1 MCACVRSEQDAYFEA
16 LHYTVVFETKMV
28 KETVQSLKLEND
40 KLKDKIQEIFAELSN
55 LRDEVKAKRNGGHAN
70 SSEGT
75 DEGNTTA
82 TLNSIEEDFRK
93 YVNDRMSRIEKS
105 LDHLSSQ
112 VDKISSSLDQALEYS
127 YSYNI
132 KLVGVP
138 EVKQR
143 ESADETLQLCMRI
156 FDKIGAEIHPYD
168 LDIAHRVPS
177 RNASDGRPKPIIC
190 KFTRRTA
197 RERVMAYRREVN
209 KIAPADIGLR
219 ENSSLE
225 HAAIYDHLSPRLQSL
240 LSDAKKIKERYL
252 FSFCWAKNSTIW
264 LRKNESSRPISI
276 KNSTD
281 LSSLAARLGSSGDV
295 TTS

>member
-1 MCACVRSEQDAYFEA
+1 MAKKD
-16 LHYTVVFETKMV
+16 TI
-28 KETVQSLKLEND
+28 QSLKLEND
-40 KLKDKIQEIFAELSN
+40 KLKDKIQEICAELSN
-55 LRDEVKAKRNGGHAN
+55 IRDEVKAERNGGHAISPEDTVEDN
-70 SSEGT
+70 SM
-75 DEGNTTA
+75 A
-82 TLNSIEEDFRK
+82 TPNSIQEDFKK
-93 YVNDRMSRIEKS
+93 YANDRISQIEKS

-112 VDKISSSLDQALEYS
+112 VDIISSSLDQALEYS

-143 ESADETLQLCMRI
+143 ESAGDTLQLCMRI
-156 FDKIGAEIHPYD
+156 FNKIGAEIHPYD

-177 RNASDGRPKPIIC
+177 RNTSDGRPKPIIC
-190 KFTRRTA
+190 KFTRRIA
-197 RERVMAYRREVN
+197 RESVMAARREIN

-219 ENSSLE
+219 VGSSLQ

-240 LSDAKKIKERYL
+240 LSDAKIIKERFL

-264 LRKNESSRPISI
+264 LRKNESSRPIAI

-295 TTS
+295 NTPQQH